1 MKCVYEASQ
10 SAEAHIIKSL
20 LERAGL
26 FATIYGEYLQG
37 GVGEIPAS
45 GFLRIMVN
53 DTDYDAAKDIIKT
66 WDEAEWDENAWRG
79 EAPTA

>member
-26 FATIYGEYLQG
+26 FAAIYGEYLQG

-53 DTDYDAAKDIIKT
+53 DADYDAAKDIIKT
-66 WDEAEWDENAWRG
+66 WDEASWDENAWRG
-79 EAPTA
+79 ETPAA

>member
-10 SAEAHIIKSL
+10 PAEAHIIKHL
-20 LERAGL
+20 LERTGL
-26 FATIYGEYLQG
+26 FATIDGEYLQG

-53 DTDYDAAKDIIKT
+53 DADYNSAKSIIKT
-66 WDEAEWDENAWRG
+66 WDEAEWDESAWQG
-79 EAPTA
+79 ETPTA

>member
-1 MKCVYEASQ
+1 MKLVYEANQ
-10 SAEAHIIKSL
+10 LGEAHIIKSL

-26 FATIYGEYLQG
+26 FATIDGEYLQG

-53 DTDYDAAKDIIKT
+53 DADYNSAKSIIKT
-66 WDEAEWDENAWRG
+66 WDEAEWDENAWQN
-79 EAPTA
+79 EA